1 VYQIRNTVGLLTI
14 MCVMTPY
21 TLVCGYRRHHRNIS
35 SPISLIS
42 SEDVGSGILG
52 NAGTQIPD
60 YTASLYKY
68 HNPDIQ
74 RDKYFK
80 SCDPQYVF
88 V

>member
-1 VYQIRNTVGLLTI
+1 

-21 TLVCGYRRHHRNIS
+21 TLVCGYRHRHRNTPPS
-35 SPISLIS
+35 ISLIS

-68 HNPDIQ
+68 RNPDIQ
-74 RDKYFK
+74 RDKYLK
-80 SCDPQYVF
+80 SGEPQYVF
-88 V
+88 I